1 MRKSQTVAA
10 QTKATIIRS
19 AARLFRERGFET
31 VSIADVMN
39 TAGLTVGGFYR
50 HFESKEAL
58 AAAAIEAA
66 TVESMSLREKGPL
79 APAYLTGLHCDNPGE
94 GCPVAALV
102 SDIARQPASTRT
114 AFTDAVRAMVASLE
128 PETGDRSAALR
139 RAIELV
145 GAVALARAVRH
156 DDKKLSDEILRAVR

>member
-39 TAGLTVGGFYR
+39 TVGLTVGGFYR

-79 APAYLTGLHCDNPGE
+79 APAYLTGLHCDNPGD

-102 SDIARQPASTRT
+102 SDIAKQPASTRT
-114 AFTDAVRAMVASLE
+114 AFTDAVRDGRESR
-128 PETGDRSAALR
+128 TGDGRPPRGAAPSCRAR
-139 RAIELV
+139 RRGGP
-145 GAVALARAVRH
+145 GARGPPR
-156 DDKKLSDEILRAVR
+156 